1 MISISIPD
9 IQQAMSP
16 SKHNKHPQPTQWSP
30 CFGMFVGTGGIRPS
44 LESGTGNPNKGF
56 ADMNLTKE
64 AGR

>member
-1 MISISIPD
+1 
-9 IQQAMSP
+9 MSP